1 MIFPSRHIAP
11 LILLL
16 LSLSPPQYAAAQIKE
31 TTAADSLTRLGKSQV
46 VRYRVGASIT
56 AKRGAVQDV
65 QAMVAVPFECAEQ
78 EVQIAAED
86 ISPEVDLIDYR
97 LLDGGARQ
105 MLITI
110 PFLPAGKEAH
120 AIVTFDVTTSAILP
134 PEEEQTELLVVP
146 QKPDRQL
153 KKYLGRSDYIQTT
166 DSKIKKTLREIF
178 AEKKVESPEPDES
191 SDDLTTTVGDDSAA
205 ANGAT
210 ASAAG
215 EESASDE
222 VPSETL
228 KDASESDETVPV
240 EFLTPWK
247 RVETIYD
254 YVQENVKY
262 VEGEDKTAVET
273 LIDGSGDCHDISAL
287 FVALCR
293 ADKVPA
299 RLVWVHEHC
308 YPEFCLADA
317 EGKLHWFPSESSG
330 MRAFGEMPLP
340 RVIMQKGDSFRVP
353 ERPRERLRYAS
364 DYLIGV
370 PVRGSGKP
378 TVKYIRE
385 QL

>member
-1 MIFPSRHIAP
+1 MIFPFRHLTP
-11 LILLL
+11 LLLLL
-16 LSLSPPQYAAAQIKE
+16 LSLSPSQHAAAQIKE
-31 TTAADSLTRLGKSQV
+31 TTEADSLTRLGKSQV

-78 EVQIAAED
+78 EVQIAEED
-86 ISPEVDLIDYR
+86 ISPEVDQIDYR

-134 PEEEQTELLVVP
+134 PDEEQTELLVVP

-166 DSKIKKTLREIF
+166 DSKIKKTLRKIF
-178 AEKKVESPEPDES
+178 AEKKAESPEPDES
-191 SDDLTTTVGDDSAA
+191 SDDLTTTVEDDSSA
-205 ANGAT
+205 ANGTT

-215 EESASDE
+215 EESASED
-222 VPSETL
+222 
-228 KDASESDETVPV
+228 DETIPV
-240 EFLTPWK
+240 ESLTPWK

-254 YVQENVKY
+254 FVQENVKY
-262 VEGEDKTAVET
+262 VEGDDKTAVET
-273 LIDGSGDCHDISAL
+273 LVDGSGDCHDISAL

-317 EGKLHWFPSESSG
+317 EGQLHWFPAESSG